1 MKHGTCAARQCLF
14 PKPCPNMV
22 VDHTD
27 YIRLLREIRALPKVK
42 KVFVRS
48 GLRYDYIMADKSDAF
63 LRELCQYHISG
74 QLKVAPE
81 HVSPKVLAVMG
92 KPGRDVYDAFCEK
105 YRRINQQLGKE
116 QYLVPYLI
124 SSHPGSDLAAAIELA
139 EYLRD
144 INHQP
149 EQVQD
154 FYPTPGTLSTCMFY
168 TGFDPRSG
176 KPVFVPRTPQEKA
189 MQRALLQFKRPQ
201 NFPLVR
207 QALRQAGLEDLI
219 GTDRRCLVPP
229 EGVKSAA
236 EYAQIRREKK
246 ARIER
251 REQRESK
258 GARPGKGTS
267 RPSKPARKL
276 PGKQK

>member
-1 MKHGTCAARQCLF
+1 MSIASARCRAACDKQLKVGTCAGRQCLF

-27 YIRLLREIRALPKVK
+27 YISLLREIRALPKVK

-48 GLRYDYIMADKSDAF
+48 GLRYDYIMADHSDAF
-63 LRELCQYHISG
+63 LRELCQYHVSG

-105 YRRINQQLGKE
+105 YRRINQELGKE

-168 TGFDPRSG
+168 TGFDPRTG
-176 KPVFVPRTPQEKA
+176 KPV
-189 MQRALLQFKRPQ
+189 
-201 NFPLVR
+201 
-207 QALRQAGLEDLI
+207 
-219 GTDRRCLVPP
+219 
-229 EGVKSAA
+229 
-236 EYAQIRREKK
+236 YIR
-246 ARIER
+246 
-251 REQRESK
+251 
-258 GARPGKGTS
+258 G
-267 RPSKPARKL
+267 SKPV
-276 PGKQK
+276 